1 MELTADA
8 QDNELIEVYCR
19 GCGRGGRRGQ
29 AWAPRQGKGLLNVST
44 ALFKS
49 GLFNDNARK
58 VEGRQLLL
66 FSIET
71 THL

>member
-1 MELTADA
+1 M
-8 QDNELIEVYCR
+8 
-19 GCGRGGRRGQ
+19 
-29 AWAPRQGKGLLNVST
+29 ST

-49 GLFNDNARK
+49 GLFNENARK

-71 THL
+71 AHL